1 MFFVSLGSLWVHF
14 WTVSEI
20 QKMIQIV
27 LSRARFSM
35 ILIDH
40 PPFGLG
46 TEITVGRH
54 QKYVFS
60 QEKHFIIIIL
70 AWETDR
76 SSREPLRAVW
86 RVENLKIYKFRAI
99 SWICLD
105 LVGFQWIWMNFEGIW
120 RIFINFGSFST
131 VRTL

>member
-1 MFFVSLGSLWVHF
+1 MS
-14 WTVSEI
+14 
-20 QKMIQIV
+20 QIV
-27 LSRARFSM
+27 LARARFSM
-35 ILIDH
+35 ILTDH

-54 QKYVFS
+54 QKCVFS

-105 LVGFQWIWMNFEGIW
+105 LVGFQWIWMNFEGFW
-120 RIFINFGSFST
+120 RIFINFGSFSI